1 MPDAPTHVAIIMDGN
16 GRWANARG
24 LERTAGH
31 AAGEAALFDT
41 VEGALEQGV
50 GWLTVYAFST
60 ENWSR
65 SDDEGEFLMGF
76 NEALLMRRR
85 DEVNDLGIRVRFAGD
100 QTDTRIPDSVKERM
114 AETVELTAGNAGME
128 LVFGFNYGGRD
139 EIARAAQRLA
149 DEGVTEVTEEALAAH
164 LDIPDMPDVDLL
176 IRTSGEHRISNFLLW
191 KAAYAE
197 MVFTDVLWPDFDR
210 TTLADCIAEYQTR
223 VRRFGT
229 A

>member
-1 MPDAPTHVAIIMDGN
+1 MDGN
-16 GRWANARG
+16 GRWAKARG

-65 SDDEGEFLMGF
+65 SAEEVAFLMGF

-85 DEVNDLGIRVRFAGD
+85 DEVNDLGIRVRFIGD
-100 QTDTRIPDSVKERM
+100 QTDDRIPPSVKGRM
-114 AETVELTAGNAGME
+114 SETAAMTAANSAMQ
-128 LVFGFNYGGRD
+128 LVFGFNYGGRG
-139 EIARAAQRLA
+139 EIVRAARRLTEA
-149 DEGVTEVTEEALAAH
+149 GVPAAAIDEGTLAAF
-164 LDIPDMPDVDLL
+164 LDIPEMPDVDLL

-197 MVFTDVLWPDFDR
+197 MVFTEVLWPEFDR
-210 TTLADCIAEYQTR
+210 TTLAACIADYHAR
-223 VRRFGT
+223 HRRFGT